1 MAADNKVEV
10 NCDFCSKTKSFDE
23 CRQVPLRVDKDNV
36 YQLLFAWIC
45 KTCSAENLRKTVNS
59 QFIKTMNSRSREE
72 KTVFDARS

>member
-1 MAADNKVEV
+1 MGSNKVDI
-10 NCDFCSKTKSFDE
+10 NCDFCSKSKAFNE

-36 YQLLFAWIC
+36 FQLLFAWIC
-45 KTCSAENLRKTVNS
+45 KECSAANIRKTTNG

>member
-1 MAADNKVEV
+1 MGANNVEIG
-10 NCDFCSKTKSFDE
+10 CEFCGKTKAFNE

-36 YQLLFAWIC
+36 FQLLFAWIC
-45 KTCSAENLRKTVNS
+45 KECSEANLKKTVNN